1 MLHNLFL
8 VAMVFAAIFAV
19 YGYTLKPETSEG

>member
-1 MLHNLFL
+1 MLQC
-8 VAMVFAAIFAV
+8 MFAVLAVYLSVIVV

>member
-1 MLHNLFL
+1 MLQSLFV
-8 VAMVFAAIFAV
+8 VAAVFAAVFVV